1 MIDRIYGQIE
11 IDIPKIGKS
20 APHRMVVLTS
30 SGVGYEVLCSS
41 SSIRQ
46 YIEFIQHN
54 VEPMRYVLIYEH
66 VAEKMPTKLYGF
78 FDDSERALFED
89 LLDVDGVGPKCAL
102 GICSLDSPNNVRQA
116 IRLQNAD
123 YLRRAAG
130 VGQKA
135 EKIVLKLAPRMG
147 A

>member
-20 APHRMVVLTS
+20 APHRMSVLTS
-30 SGVGYEVLCSS
+30 GGVGYEVLCSTPT
-41 SSIRQ
+41 IRN

-54 VEPMRYVLIYEH
+54 DPMRYVLIHEH

-78 FDDSERALFED
+78 FNDDERALFED

-102 GICSLDSPNNVRQA
+102 SICSLDEPHNIRQA

-123 YLRRAAG
+123 YLKRAAG
-130 VGQKA
+130 VGSKS

>member
-1 MIDRIYGQIE
+1 VIDRIYGHLE
-11 IDIPKIGKS
+11 IDIQKIGKS

-30 SGVGYEVLCSS
+30 GGVGYEVLCSTPT
-41 SSIRQ
+41 IRH
-46 YIEFIQHN
+46 YIEFIQRN
-54 VEPMRYVLIYEH
+54 AEPRLVLVYEH

-78 FDDSERALFED
+78 LNDNERALFED